1 MVICSRFSLNSV
13 MDFPSVVF
21 YASLLVYF
29 IGLVHQLSDVKIH
42 LLIYFSSTLAFAAL
56 KDRVKLPV

>member
-1 MVICSRFSLNSV
+1 MVICSRFFSLNSV
-13 MDFPSVVF
+13 MDSQVLYFMLPTHVF
-21 YASLLVYF
+21 HRVGA
-29 IGLVHQLSDVKIH
+29 QLSDVKIH